1 MIFKQSK
8 SLPGVPPRAQEAEMT
23 STRFASRSSKGWVF
37 ATVAAVAIVA
47 ASAGARAGT
56 LEETIEA
63 ALRTN
68 PDVGVVQADR
78 KAIDQELRQARAQ
91 YFPSVDLRAGAGPEY
106 SNSVTTRN
114 RTTRP
119 EDGDASTTLMRWESQ
134 LTLTQML
141 FDGFATQSEVDRQLK
156 RISSAAYRVAETSEF
171 IALDAVEVHLNVLRN
186 QVLVELGR
194 GNLEQHRRLLGQV
207 SELERQG
214 GGSIADVH
222 QAEARVAAAQSVLAT
237 AIGNLEDAKA
247 LYLSVV
253 GSQAEALAESVAP
266 AYALPESPE
275 AAAGRAAVDSPT
287 VMIAN
292 ADIEVAKAELQGSR
306 AGYYPSLDLELGTSA
321 NDNIDGLKGS
331 SVDAQALLVLRYN
344 LFRGGG
350 DIAREREAFQRIN
363 EAQQS
368 LRRAQRDAEQQARVG
383 YNALVT
389 AQSRLEALRARVV
402 AQRETRDTYAQQF
415 DLAQRSLLDLLDSEN
430 ELFVARSDLTTAEY
444 TEMFAVYRVL
454 AVIGGLLTTLDID
467 APKEAIDI
475 YRPRPEPI
483 QETSGAA
490 KP

>member
-1 MIFKQSK
+1 
-8 SLPGVPPRAQEAEMT
+8 MT
-23 STRFASRSSKGWVF
+23 STRFASRSAAGWVF
-37 ATVAAVAIVA
+37 ATALASGIAVASG
-47 ASAGARAGT
+47 ASAGT
-56 LEETIEA
+56 LEESIEA

-78 KAIDQELRQARAQ
+78 RAIDQELRQARAQ
-91 YFPSVDLRAGAGPEY
+91 YFPSIDLRAAAGPEY

-114 RTTRP
+114 RVTRAP
-119 EDGDASTTLMRWESQ
+119 GSDASTTLMRWESQ

-141 FDGFATQSEVDRQLK
+141 FDGFATQSEVDRQLD
-156 RISSAAYRVAETSEF
+156 RIDSAAYRVAEAAEF

-186 QVLVELGR
+186 ETLAELAR
-194 GNLEQHRRLLGQV
+194 ENLEQHRGLLGQV
-207 SELERQG
+207 IELERQG

-222 QAEARVAAAQSVLAT
+222 QAQARVAAAQSALAT
-237 AIGNLEDAKA
+237 AVGNLEDARA

-253 GSQAEALAESVAP
+253 GSPADMLEETVAP

-275 AAAGRAAVDSPT
+275 AAANLAFSESPT
-287 VMIAN
+287 VQIAN

-306 AGYYPSLDLELGTSA
+306 AGYYPTLDLELGTSA

-331 SVDAQALLVLRYN
+331 AIDAQALLVLRYN

-363 EAQQS
+363 EAREV
-368 LRRAQRDAEQQARVG
+368 LRQAQRTSEEQARTG

-389 AQSRLEALRARVV
+389 AQARLEALRARVT

-415 DLAQRSLLDLLDSEN
+415 DLGQRSLLDLLDAEN
-430 ELFVARSDLTTAEY
+430 ELFAARSDLTTAEY
-444 TEMFAVYRVL
+444 TETFAAYRVL
-454 AVIGGLLTTLDID
+454 AVIGALLATLDID

-475 YRPRPEPI
+475 YRARREPI
-483 QETSGAA
+483 QETR
-490 KP
+490 

>member
-1 MIFKQSK
+1 
-8 SLPGVPPRAQEAEMT
+8 MT
-23 STRFASRSSKGWVF
+23 STRYASRSSTGWVF
-37 ATVAAVAIVA
+37 AVVLTAATALL
-47 ASAGARAGT
+47 SSGAHAGT
-56 LEETIEA
+56 LEESIEA

-78 KAIDQELRQARAQ
+78 KAIDQELRQARAG

-114 RTTRP
+114 RTTRAP
-119 EDGDASTTLMRWESQ
+119 GSDASTTLMRWESQ

-141 FDGFATQSEVDRQLK
+141 FDGFETQSEVERQLG
-156 RISSAAYRVAETSEF
+156 RVNSASYRVAEAAEF
-171 IALDAVEVHLNVLRN
+171 IGLDAVEVHLNVLRN
-186 QVLVELGR
+186 QTLVELAR
-194 GNLEQHRRLLGQV
+194 ENLEQHRSLLARV
-207 SELERQG
+207 VELERQG
-214 GGSIADVH
+214 GGSIADVQ
-222 QAEARVAAAQSVLAT
+222 QARARVAAAQSALAT
-237 AIGNLEDAKA
+237 ANGNLEDAKA

-253 GSQAEALAESVAP
+253 GSPADTLAESVP
-266 AYALPESPE
+266 PQYALPESPE
-275 AAAGRAAVDSPT
+275 AAAAQARVDSPT
-287 VMIAN
+287 VKIAD

-306 AGYYPSLDLELGTSA
+306 SGYYPSLDLEVGTSA

-363 EAQQS
+363 EARQT
-368 LRRAQRDAEQQARVG
+368 LRQAQRDAEEQARTG

-389 AQSRLEALRARVV
+389 AQARLEALRARVV

-415 DLAQRSLLDLLDSEN
+415 DLGQRSLLDLLDAEN

-454 AVIGGLLTTLDID
+454 AVMGGLLSTLDID

-475 YRPRPEPI
+475 YRERREPI
-483 QETSGAA
+483 QEPLDASASR
-490 KP
+490 

>member
-1 MIFKQSK
+1 
-8 SLPGVPPRAQEAEMT
+8 MT
-23 STRFASRSSKGWVF
+23 STKFTLRSSSGWVL
-37 ATVAAVAIVA
+37 ATVAAVGIVL
-47 ASAGARAGT
+47 AGSSARAGT

-91 YFPSVDLRAGAGPEY
+91 YFPSVDLRAAAGPEY

-114 RTTRP
+114 RTTRAQ
-119 EDGDASTTLMRWESQ
+119 GSDASTTLMRWESQ
-134 LTLTQML
+134 LTLTQVL
-141 FDGFATQSEVDRQLK
+141 FDGFAIQSEVDRQLG

-186 QVLVELGR
+186 QTLVELAR
-194 GNLEQHRRLLGQV
+194 ENLEQHRGLLGQV
-207 SELERQG
+207 ADLERQG

-237 AIGNLEDAKA
+237 SIGNLEDAKA
-247 LYLSVV
+247 LYMSVV
-253 GSQAEALAESVAP
+253 GSPADALAESVAP
-266 AYALPESPE
+266 VYALPERPE
-275 AAAGRAAVDSPT
+275 AAAGQASVDSPT

-306 AGYYPSLDLELGTSA
+306 SGYYPSLDLELGTSA

-331 SVDAQALLVLRYN
+331 AIDAQALLVLRYN

-368 LRRAQRDAEQQARVG
+368 LRRAQRTSEEQARIG

-415 DLAQRSLLDLLDSEN
+415 DLAQRSLLDLLDAEN
-430 ELFVARSDLTTAEY
+430 ELFAARSDLTTAEY

-475 YRPRPEPI
+475 YRARREPI
-483 QETSGAA
+483 QETASPA
-490 KP
+490 P